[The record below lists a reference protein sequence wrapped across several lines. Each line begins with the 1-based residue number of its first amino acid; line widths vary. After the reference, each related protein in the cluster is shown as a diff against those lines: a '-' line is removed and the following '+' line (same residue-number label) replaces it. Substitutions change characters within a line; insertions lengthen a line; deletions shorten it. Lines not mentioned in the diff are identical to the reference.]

1 MTNQATITI
10 LPSLGNRPSVVS
22 RTRTNTHILESPFHG
37 TSCYSGRLSRLP
49 ARAVRFHVLA
59 PPRLGNQS
67 VKFNRRRG
75 LICRLPFLG
84 GGAFH
89 SPASNLDACATRNLR
104 LLDRYAHQQAYTR
117 CTNTAADHAP
127 SLHPIVRI
135 TPIHTRKPYTLKREH
150 RDSSLSRIIRRRT
163 KVELL
168 TQKTTE

>member
-1 MTNQATITI
+1 MATAPLI
-10 LPSLGNRPSVVS
+10 VS

-59 PPRLGNQS
+59 PPDSATN
-67 VKFNRRRG
+67 
-75 LICRLPFLG
+75 
-84 GGAFH
+84 
-89 SPASNLDACATRNLR
+89 ASNLTVDVAESADSLSWGEERSTRLR
-104 LLDRYAHQQAYTR
+104 RTLTHARRETCVYSTDTHISRRTR
-117 CTNTAADHAP
+117 DTRTPPLTMPLP
-127 SLHPIVRI
+127 S
-135 TPIHTRKPYTLKREH
+135 TRSFESRQSSCECEH